1 MSGRATA
8 CLKDRIS
15 DQPVVALK
23 NHPEERYEIR
33 NCVAKSKKFDQR
45 DCALKGSSRLSNLQ
59 YRPDIDG
66 LRAIAVSSVVLYH
79 AFPSLVGGGFIGVD
93 IFFVI
98 SGYLITTILM
108 KEIAGPGFSV
118 LDFYERRARRIFPA
132 LAVVLLATI
141 AFGKLVLFPNEMEEL
156 AKHAIGASFFAANFT
171 LLNEA
176 GYFDTESIYKPLLH
190 TWSLAIEEQFYIFWP
205 IVCVAMYRLRLG
217 ILFFTILILGSFA
230 YSVFELPR
238 DQAMAFYS
246 PISRFWEL
254 AAGGA
259 LAFLHQRRNGRFS
272 RPHPFGGVYSVSAA
286 IILVLG
292 LAFIRENQFPGA
304 AALAPVLAAVLFI
317 QSGQTA
323 LLNRT
328 FLSAKPIVW
337 VGRISYSLYL
347 WHWPIISYLH
357 IVSDVEPSIWTRL
370 AAIGA
375 AFALAAATFYFV
387 EQPFRRRTGN
397 AKPAIT
403 ATTCLAA
410 AASIA
415 IFQLD
420 LRQSAFAG
428 VPNDNK
434 TFLQVVEAMRSPCPF
449 KVGSYTD
456 CYDFTGGRE
465 PKAIL
470 LGDSHAGQLLPGL
483 AQSSSI
489 APIQAFIL
497 NGGCP
502 PLLGVERLAGGRPLD
517 PYGDSGAKCSEINNA
532 RIGYAAASKAS
543 VVILAFVATEYN
555 SNESHYENGADKYSY
570 NGRNGGNLNV
580 ATLALADTVARLISA
595 GKKVLLVGDNPTLT
609 LANYRTCLLPTRPIK
624 IGWTA
629 ENLSCTVDVDEAR
642 EQRASMMSE
651 FSSLRDRYRDRVF
664 IFDSQDHLCD
674 NNGCPVQ
681 KDGQVFYRDRDHLSL
696 TAGVIVGKAL
706 AKRIGYT
713 LLK

>member
-1 MSGRATA
+1 M
-8 CLKDRIS
+8 
-15 DQPVVALK
+15 
-23 NHPEERYEIR
+23 
-33 NCVAKSKKFDQR
+33 
-45 DCALKGSSRLSNLQ
+45 SNLP

-66 LRAIAVSSVVLYH
+66 MRAIAVSSVVLYH

-108 KEIAGPGFSV
+108 KEISGAGFSIF
-118 LDFYERRARRIFPA
+118 DFYERRARRIFPA
-132 LAVVLLATI
+132 LAVVLLSTI

-156 AKHAIGASFFAANFT
+156 AKHAIGSSFFAANFT

-190 TWSLAIEEQFYIFWP
+190 MWSLAIEEQFYIVWP
-205 IVCVAMYRLRLG
+205 IACVTMYRLRLG
-217 ILFFTILILGSFA
+217 ALFFAVLMFGSFA

-238 DQAMAFYS
+238 DQAVAFYS

-259 LAFLHQRRNGRFS
+259 LAFLHQRGKGRFNPS
-272 RPHPFGGVYSVSAA
+272 HPLNGVYSVAAA
-286 IILVLG
+286 IILILG
-292 LAFIRENQFPGA
+292 FAFIRENQFPGA

-323 LLNRT
+323 LINRT
-328 FLSAKPIVW
+328 FLSAKTVVW

-357 IVSDVEPSIWTRL
+357 IVSDAQPSIGTRL
-370 AAIGA
+370 AAVGA

-387 EQPFRRRTGN
+387 EQPFRRRRGN

-403 ATTCLAA
+403 ATACLAI

-415 IFQLD
+415 ILQFNSN
-420 LRQSAFAG
+420 QSAFAG
-428 VPNDNK
+428 VTNDNK
-434 TFLQVVEAMRSPCPF
+434 TFLHVVEAMRSPCPF
-449 KVGSYTD
+449 KVGSYAD
-456 CYDFTGGRE
+456 CYDFTDGRE
-465 PKAIL
+465 PQAIL

-483 AQSSSI
+483 ARSSSI

-502 PLLGVERLAGGRPLD
+502 PLLGVERLTGGRPLN

-532 RIGYAAASKAS
+532 RIGYAAASKAPI
-543 VVILAFVATEYN
+543 VIIAFDAIEYN
-555 SNESHYENGADKYSY
+555 ANKSYYENGADKYSY
-570 NGRNGGNLNV
+570 NGSSGGNLDV
-580 ATLALADTVARLISA
+580 ATLALADTVKRLVSA

-609 LANYRTCLLPTRPIK
+609 LANYRTCLLPTRPIRM
-624 IGWTA
+624 GGA
-629 ENLSCTVDVDEAR
+629 AGDASCTLDVNEAR
-642 EQRASMMSE
+642 EQRAGMMNE
-651 FSSLRDRYRDRVF
+651 FSSLRDRNPREVF

-674 NNGCPVQ
+674 DSGCPTQ
-681 KDGQVFYRDRDHLSL
+681 IDGQVLYRDRDHLSL
-696 TAGVIVGKAL
+696 TAGVVVGTAL
-706 AKRIGYT
+706 AKQVAHT
-713 LLK
+713 LAK